1 MNLIMTKVADYV
13 IRKLR
18 EKNERKENRKSLS
31 YKLVKHDHDCRKLRM
46 QIANKNKKA
55 LSRDNYVIDEKKV
68 KQIIYLTLQ
77 QYKIKN
83 KLKYD

>member
-1 MNLIMTKVADYV
+1 
-13 IRKLR
+13 
-18 EKNERKENRKSLS
+18 
-31 YKLVKHDHDCRKLRM
+31 M

-55 LSRDNYVIDEKKV
+55 LSRDNYIIDEKKV

>member
-13 IRKLR
+13 IRKMR

-31 YKLVKHDHDCRKLRM
+31 YKLVKNDHDFRKLRM
-46 QIANKNKKA
+46 QIANINKKA

>member
-13 IRKLR
+13 IRKMR

-31 YKLVKHDHDCRKLRM
+31 YKLVKHDHDCIKLRM

>member
-1 MNLIMTKVADYV
+1 M
-13 IRKLR
+13 R

-46 QIANKNKKA
+46 QIPNKNKKA